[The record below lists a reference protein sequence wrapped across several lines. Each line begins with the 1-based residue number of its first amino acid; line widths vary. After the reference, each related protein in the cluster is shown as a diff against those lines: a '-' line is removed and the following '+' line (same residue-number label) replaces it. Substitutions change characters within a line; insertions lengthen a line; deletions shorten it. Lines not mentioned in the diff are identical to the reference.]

1 MKFESDSIA
10 KLNEIGPNERFA
22 PLQVLVQSSRYHV
35 LKDVSDLHGLIL
47 FDNLLLVI
55 LGKYVEKCK

>member
-35 LKDVSDLHGLIL
+35 LKDVSDL
-47 FDNLLLVI
+47 LLVI